1 MNRHAQYETLV
12 SQRKTHAFPDQLLNP
27 SNIQGGSFDSDHL
40 GPWSRW
46 QGDLRAEV
54 MIVGQDWGDLPY
66 FLRNKGVD
74 DEREQTCTNLKSMA
88 LAAGWD
94 LGVPQKPNPQPL
106 FFTNAVLGIRA
117 ENGKSGTPPTK
128 WIDDSLPFLIGL
140 LGIIQ
145 PRAVVSLGTAAYR
158 ATRMALYGR
167 GRDAQLPMASPLK
180 EVHQL
185 SPVQRPGK
193 PALFPFYHCGPLGL
207 VNRSRELQLQDW
219 KRLGAWLRGKG
230 TL

>member
-1 MNRHAQYETLV
+1 MDRQNRYTELV
-12 SQRKTHAFPDQLLNP
+12 ARRKTHRFPELLLNP
-27 SNIQGGSFDSDHL
+27 AQIQCGAHDSDHL

-46 QGDLRAEV
+46 QGNLKAEV
-54 MIVGQDWGDLPY
+54 VIVGQDWGDLPY
-66 FLRNKGVD
+66 FLRNEGVD
-74 DEREQTCTNLKSMA
+74 DEREQTCMNLKSMA

-94 LGVPQKPNPQPL
+94 LGTPRKPNPQPL

-117 ENGKSGTPPTK
+117 ENGKSGTPPTE
-128 WIDDSLPFLIGL
+128 WIDDSLPYLTGL

-167 GRDAQLPMASPLK
+167 GRDAQLPMAAPLSQ
-180 EVHQL
+180 VHQL
-185 SPVQRPGK
+185 SPIHRPGK
-193 PALFPFYHCGPLGL
+193 PGWFPFYHCGPLGL

-219 KRLGAWLRGKG
+219 QRLGAWLRGKDA
-230 TL
+230 L